1 MQTPKKLFKYKS
13 FNDDCMELIIDDYL
27 YFANP
32 IQFNDPLDCKV
43 TIFDDVNDEE
53 QLRSI
58 LSTLL
63 QQNSEKKLK
72 VAAKN
77 LRYKGPKTTDKIS
90 LLSMSE
96 TDKIISGI
104 YSEFSFGLYG
114 YNSPT
119 IEQVLANTIGDIIL
133 SGYNR
138 GVLSLSKKDKCPLMW
153 AHYADNHKGL
163 CLGYSIPENVAN
175 KIRPL
180 SYTSESREI
189 KISQIHRMLAG
200 DQQAKTEIEH
210 DIFLRKAK
218 PWKYEEEWR
227 MLSDVG
233 LQNSSIYLSEITFGL
248 RCKYTTIFSVMMS
261 LSKRE
266 TPIDFYRII
275 EVPHKF
281 TLKKEKISFDHE
293 GLQGLPRCMESL
305 VQMLNDDD

>member
-1 MQTPKKLFKYKS
+1 MQTPNKLFKYKS

-104 YSEFSFGLYG
+104 YSEFSFGLYD

-138 GVLSLSKKDKCPLMW
+138 GCF
-153 AHYADNHKGL
+153 L
-163 CLGYSIPENVAN
+163 CQ
-175 KIRPL
+175 K
-180 SYTSESREI
+180 
-189 KISQIHRMLAG
+189 KISVR
-200 DQQAKTEIEH
+200 
-210 DIFLRKAK
+210 
-218 PWKYEEEWR
+218 
-227 MLSDVG
+227 
-233 LQNSSIYLSEITFGL
+233 
-248 RCKYTTIFSVMMS
+248 
-261 LSKRE
+261 
-266 TPIDFYRII
+266 
-275 EVPHKF
+275 
-281 TLKKEKISFDHE
+281 
-293 GLQGLPRCMESL
+293 
-305 VQMLNDDD
+305 

>member
-1 MQTPKKLFKYKS
+1 MQTPKKLFKYKK
-13 FNDDCMELIIDDYL
+13 FNDDSMELIIDDYL

-32 IQFNDPLDCKV
+32 TQFNDPLDCKV
-43 TIFDDVNDEE
+43 TISDDVNNEE
-53 QLRSI
+53 QLRDI

-63 QQNSEKKLK
+63 QRNSEKKLK
-72 VAAKN
+72 TAAKN

-90 LLSMSE
+90 LLSLSE
-96 TDKIISGI
+96 AKKIISDI
-104 YSEFSFGLYG
+104 YFEFSFGQYD
-114 YNSPT
+114 YNIHT
-119 IEQVLANTIGDIIL
+119 IEQALVSAIGNIIL

-163 CLGYSIPENVAN
+163 CLGYSIPENAAN
-175 KIRPL
+175 KISPI
-180 SYTSESREI
+180 SYTSEFREI
-189 KISQIHRMLAG
+189 KISQIRRMLDG
-200 DQQAKTEIEH
+200 DEKAKAKIEH

-227 MLSDVG
+227 MVSGVG

-248 RCKYTTIFSVMMS
+248 RCKYATIFSVMMS

-266 TPIDFYRII
+266 TPVDFYKII

-281 TLKKEKISFDHE
+281 NLKKEKIAFDHE
-293 GLQGLPRCMESL
+293 HLQGLPRCMESL
-305 VQMLNDDD
+305 EQMLNDDE

>member
-53 QLRSI
+53 QLRNI

-77 LRYKGPKTTDKIS
+77 LRYNGPKTTDKIS

-104 YSEFSFGLYG
+104 YSEFSFGLYD
-114 YNSPT
+114 YNAQT
-119 IEQVLANTIGDIIL
+119 IKQVLANTIGNIIL

-138 GVLSLSKKDKCPLMW
+138 GVLSLSKK
-153 AHYADNHKGL
+153 
-163 CLGYSIPENVAN
+163 
-175 KIRPL
+175 
-180 SYTSESREI
+180 
-189 KISQIHRMLAG
+189 ISVR
-200 DQQAKTEIEH
+200 
-210 DIFLRKAK
+210 
-218 PWKYEEEWR
+218 
-227 MLSDVG
+227 
-233 LQNSSIYLSEITFGL
+233 
-248 RCKYTTIFSVMMS
+248 
-261 LSKRE
+261 
-266 TPIDFYRII
+266 
-275 EVPHKF
+275 
-281 TLKKEKISFDHE
+281 
-293 GLQGLPRCMESL
+293 
-305 VQMLNDDD
+305 